1 MSEDDADDK
10 ERRGGH
16 ARRLADDIEGLVGD
30 INKVV
35 RVAVVR
41 GTDAAETVGETV
53 RDTVKEAVGGAR
65 SARDSVVMI
74 RVDKESLLRL
84 DDLVESGISG
94 SRSEA
99 AAFLISEGI
108 KARQGLFDKIAD
120 KIEEIRR
127 AKDELKTLLEDE
139 DTGAAQRSDT
149 GE

>member
-1 MSEDDADDK
+1 MNEGDEGDQ

-16 ARRLADDIEGLVGD
+16 GKRLAEDIEGLVGD

-35 RVAVVR
+35 RVAVSR
-41 GTDAAETVGETV
+41 GTGAAETVSESV
-53 RDTVKEAVGGAR
+53 RDGVREAVEGVR

-120 KIEEIRR
+120 KIELIRT
-127 AKDELKTLLEDE
+127 AKDELRTLLKDE
-139 DTGAAQRSDT
+139 ETGMTQRS
-149 GE
+149 GNAE

>member
-1 MSEDDADDK
+1 MNEGDR

-16 ARRLADDIEGLVGD
+16 ARRLAEDIEGLVGD

-35 RVAVVR
+35 RVAVSR
-41 GTDAAETVGETV
+41 STDAAETVGGTV
-53 RDTVKEAVGGAR
+53 KDGVKEAVDGVR

-74 RVDKESLLRL
+74 RVDKQSLTRL

-108 KARQGLFDKIAD
+108 KARQGLFDK
-120 KIEEIRR
+120 E
-127 AKDELKTLLEDE
+127 
-139 DTGAAQRSDT
+139 
-149 GE
+149 